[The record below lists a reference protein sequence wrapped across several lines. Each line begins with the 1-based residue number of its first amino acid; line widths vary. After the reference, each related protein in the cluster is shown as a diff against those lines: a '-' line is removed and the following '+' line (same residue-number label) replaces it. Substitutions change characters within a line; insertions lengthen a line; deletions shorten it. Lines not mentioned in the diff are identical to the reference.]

1 MNRETYMPAA
11 FLRLPRSRGFTLI
24 EVMIVVAIVGILAAI
39 AVPAYGDYVRRS
51 KIVEATSNMSDMRT
65 RMEQFF
71 LDNRSYLNA
80 GACGVPNRDL
90 ASFGFVCAPTGG
102 QNWTITATGKSTN
115 GMGGFVYTL
124 NQNNVRATT
133 GTYWSVTS
141 ATCWVVKKD
150 GTCG

>member
-1 MNRETYMPAA
+1 MNRESYMPAA
-11 FLRLPRSRGFTLI
+11 ILRLPRSRGFTLI

-39 AVPAYGDYVRRS
+39 ALPAYGDYVRRS
-51 KIVEATSNMSDMRT
+51 KIVEATSNLSDMRT

-71 LDNRSYLNA
+71 LDNRTYLNGA
-80 GACGVPNRDL
+80 ACGVADRSL
-90 ASFGFVCAPTGG
+90 ASFAFACAPTGG

-133 GTYWSVTS
+133 GTSWTVTS

>member
-1 MNRETYMPAA
+1 MNQEKPMRPAL
-11 FLRLPRSRGFTLI
+11 LRLSRLRGFTLI

-51 KIVEATSNMSDMRT
+51 KIVEATSNLSDMRT

-71 LDNRSYLNA
+71 LDNRSYVTA
-80 GACGVPNRDL
+80 GACGVPNRSL
-90 ASFGFVCAPTGG
+90 ASFAFACAVTGP
-102 QNWTITATGKSTN
+102 QAWTITATGKSTN

-124 NQNNVRATT
+124 NQANVRATT
-133 GTYWSVTS
+133 GTYWTVTS

>member
-1 MNRETYMPAA
+1 
-11 FLRLPRSRGFTLI
+11 
-24 EVMIVVAIVGILAAI
+24 MIVVAIVGILAAI
-39 AVPAYGDYVRRS
+39 ALPAYGDYVRRS
-51 KIVEATSNMSDMRT
+51 KIVEATSNLSDMRT

-90 ASFGFVCAPTGG
+90 ASFGIVCAPAGG

-124 NQNNVRATT
+124 TQSNVRATT

>member
-1 MNRETYMPAA
+1 MFAA
-11 FLRLPRSRGFTLI
+11 CLRLPRSHGFTLI

-39 AVPAYGDYVRRS
+39 ALPAYGDYVRRS
-51 KIVEATSNMSDMRT
+51 KIVEATSNLSDMRT

-71 LDNRSYLNA
+71 LDNRTYLNA
-80 GACGVPNRDL
+80 GACGVPDRNL
-90 ASFGFVCAPTGG
+90 ESFGFECRPTGG

-133 GTYWSVTS
+133 GTSWSVTS
-141 ATCWVVKKD
+141 STCWVVKKD

>member
-1 MNRETYMPAA
+1 MNRETSMSAA

-24 EVMIVVAIVGILAAI
+24 ELMIVVAIVGILAAI

-51 KIVEATSNMSDMRT
+51 KIVEATSNLSDMRT

-80 GACGVPNRDL
+80 GACGVPNRSL
-90 ASFGFVCAPTGG
+90 ASFAFTCAVTGP
-102 QNWTITATGKSTN
+102 QAWTITATGNSTN

-124 NQNNVRATT
+124 TEANVRATT
-133 GTYWSVTS
+133 ATYWSATS
-141 ATCWVVKKD
+141 TTCWVVKKD